1 MEKTQ
6 ESNSN
11 KGNIGLNIGIAT
23 YKVLTTDPP
32 KVKQLKEAIA
42 RIDEVLISGHS
53 GRLLYENQS
62 VCSEFPEI
70 VFALQSG
77 IKRTTEEFMRSQPQS
92 IQYESLKAIGL
103 VLYDAVKAGKAIQ
116 AFEEASKVALK
127 KVGEDILGVL
137 SED

>member
-6 ESNSN
+6 GSHYNKSNL
-11 KGNIGLNIGIAT
+11 GLNIGIAA

-32 KVKQLKEAIA
+32 KVKHLKEAI
-42 RIDEVLISGHS
+42 RKIDETLKSGYTDL
-53 GRLLYENQS
+53 LLYENQS

-70 VFALQSG
+70 IFARQSG
-77 IKRTTEEFMRSQPQS
+77 ITRTTEDFMRSRSRQ
-92 IQYESLKAIGL
+92 IQYESLKTIGL

-116 AFEEASKVALK
+116 IFEEAGKVAIK
-127 KVGEDILGVL
+127 KGIEVFCGLL

>member
-11 KGNIGLNIGIAT
+11 KGNLGLNIGIAT

-53 GRLLYENQS
+53 DRLLYENQS
-62 VCSEFPEI
+62 VCSEFTEI
-70 VFALQSG
+70 VFARQSG
-77 IKRTTEEFMRSQPQS
+77 ITRTTEEFMRSQPQS

>member
-11 KGNIGLNIGIAT
+11 KGNLGLNIGIAT
-23 YKVLTTDPP
+23 YKALTTDPP

-53 GRLLYENQS
+53 DRLLYENQS

-70 VFALQSG
+70 VLARQSG
-77 IKRTTEEFMRSQPQS
+77 ITRTTEEFMRYQPQS

-137 SED
+137 YED

>member
-11 KGNIGLNIGIAT
+11 KGNLGLYIGIAT

-53 GRLLYENQS
+53 DRLLYENQS

-70 VFALQSG
+70 VFARQSG
-77 IKRTTEEFMRSQPQS
+77 ITRTTEEFMLSQPQS

-116 AFEEASKVALK
+116 AFEEASKVAIK

>member
-11 KGNIGLNIGIAT
+11 KGNLGLNIGIAT

-53 GRLLYENQS
+53 DRLLYENQS
-62 VCSEFPEI
+62 ICSEFPEI
-70 VFALQSG
+70 VFARQSG
-77 IKRTTEEFMRSQPQS
+77 ITRTTEEFMRSQPQS

>member
-11 KGNIGLNIGIAT
+11 KGNLGLNIGIAT

-53 GRLLYENQS
+53 DRLLYENQS
-62 VCSEFPEI
+62 VCSKFPEI
-70 VFALQSG
+70 VFARQSG
-77 IKRTTEEFMRSQPQS
+77 ITRTTEEFMRSQPQS

>member
-6 ESNSN
+6 ESNSK
-11 KGNIGLNIGIAT
+11 KGNLGLNIGIAT

-53 GRLLYENQS
+53 DRLLYENQS

-70 VFALQSG
+70 VFARQSG
-77 IKRTTEEFMRSQPQS
+77 ITRTTEEFMLSQPQS